1 MAAGGQLRFLK
12 IEDIPSAMELS
23 VEANWNQTP
32 EDWQMLIELAPQG
45 CLAMGVEGE
54 IAATTT
60 VLCYGQ
66 RLAWIGMV
74 LTRTKFRGQG
84 LARRLL
90 TETLTLCERM
100 KIETVKL
107 DATDQGKP
115 LYEKFGFRVEQATER
130 WAAVPT
136 PTNAMKSSVQ
146 SSEIETSFDLQAFG
160 ADRSDLLQKLA
171 RRNTPLRHGASYA
184 FMRPG
189 RQKSYLGPCV
199 CGDSQSARTLLKR
212 AIQTT
217 KSADWFW
224 DLLPENRDAVAIA
237 QEMGFSPQRHLFRMV
252 RGKDLRGKE
261 QAIYAIAGFEL
272 G

>member
-1 MAAGGQLRFLK
+1 MAAAEQLRCLK

-23 VEANWNQTP
+23 MEANWNQTP
-32 EDWQMLIELAPQG
+32 EDWQMLIELAPEG
-45 CLAMGVEGE
+45 CLAIEVEGE

-60 VLCYGQ
+60 ALFYGQ

-74 LTRTKFRGQG
+74 LTRMKFRGQG

-90 TETLTLCERM
+90 TETLTLCDRM

-107 DATDQGKP
+107 DATDLGKP
-115 LYEKFGFRVEQATER
+115 LYERFGFRVEQAAER
-130 WAAVPT
+130 WAGP
-136 PTNAMKSSVQ
+136 SSTKVMH
-146 SSEIETSFDLQAFG
+146 SSAQLSEADSSIDLAAFG
-160 ADRSDLLQKLA
+160 ADRSALLQKLA
-171 RRNTPLRHGASYA
+171 RRNPPLRHEASYA
-184 FMRPG
+184 FTRTG

-199 CGDSQSARTLLKR
+199 CNDSPSARSLLQR
-212 AIQTT
+212 AVQANYA
-217 KSADWFW
+217 SGWFW
-224 DLLPENRDAVAIA
+224 DLLPENQDAVAIA